1 MSRFEV
7 FEHRESNVRGYCR
20 AFPEVFSNALG
31 SKLYNAKGDVW
42 IDFLSGAG
50 SLNYGHNPPQMKQR
64 LIEYM
69 QGDGVVNSLDMY
81 TEAKQEFLGLF
92 NDCILKPRDLD
103 YKVQFCGPTGTNSV
117 EAAIKLAKKVT
128 GRKGIVSFSNSYHGM
143 SAGAMSAS
151 ASFKKRNEDYLSP
164 SWVTFLP
171 FCGFTGL
178 DNEAAFIE
186 AMLKNQGSGVAK
198 PAAFIVEL
206 VQGEGGINIASL
218 QWAHAVYALAKELG
232 ALFIVDEIQS
242 GCGRT
247 GKFFSFE
254 HYRLI
259 PDIVC
264 LSKSVSGFGIPMSLL
279 LMRSEL
285 DQWEPG
291 EHNGT
296 FRGFNY
302 GFVTGAETIRTYWS
316 SPEFE
321 QRLARTAEWLEEKL
335 SELAERYSV
344 AFSGYRALGL
354 FAGLVSRSG
363 AIAKQVQDT
372 CFANGLVIETCGP
385 NGEVLKFLPPLN
397 IEKGDLLS
405 GLAIL
410 EQAVVALDVV
420 SLGSV

>member
-7 FEHRESNVRGYCR
+7 FESRESNVRGYCR
-20 AFPEVFSNALG
+20 AFPEVFNKALG
-31 SKLYNAKGDVW
+31 SKLYSTQGDVW

-50 SLNYGHNPPQMKQR
+50 SLNYGHNHPQMKQR
-64 LIEYM
+64 LMEYI
-69 QGDGVVNSLDMY
+69 QEDGVVNSLDLY
-81 TEAKQEFLGLF
+81 THAKETFLGLF
-92 NDCILKPRDLD
+92 SECILKPRDLD

-117 EAAIKLAKKVT
+117 EAAIKLAKKAT
-128 GRKGIVSFSNSYHGM
+128 GRKGIISFSNSYHGM

-171 FCGFTGL
+171 FSGSTGL
-178 DNEAAFIE
+178 DNEISFIE
-186 AMLKNQGSGVAK
+186 AMLKNPGSGVAK

-206 VQGEGGINIASL
+206 VQGEGGVNIASL
-218 QWAHAVYALAKELG
+218 QWAQAISALAKDLG
-232 ALFIVDEIQS
+232 ALLIIDEIQS

-254 HYRLI
+254 HYGFI

-279 LMRSEL
+279 LMKSEL
-285 DQWEPG
+285 DCWEPG

-302 GFVTGAETIRTYWS
+302 GFVTGAEAIRAYWS
-316 SPEFE
+316 NRNFE
-321 QRLARTAEWLEEKL
+321 NRLQHTSSALEKRL
-335 SELAERYSV
+335 IELAEQFPEV
-344 AFSGYRALGL
+344 ISGHRALGM
-354 FAGLVSRSG
+354 FAALVFKDP
-363 AIAKQVQDT
+363 AVAKRTQDI
-372 CFANGLVIETCGP
+372 CFKNGLIIETCGP
-385 NGEVLKFLPPLN
+385 NNDALKFLPPIN
-397 IEKGDLLS
+397 IELDDLQS

-410 EQAVVALDVV
+410 KDAVSAL
-420 SLGSV
+420 G

>member
-1 MSRFEV
+1 MSRFDV
-7 FEHRESNVRGYCR
+7 FERMESNVRGYCR
-20 AFPEVFSNALG
+20 AFPEVFCSAVG
-31 SKLYNAKGDVW
+31 SKLYNANGDVW

-50 SLNYGHNPPQMKQR
+50 SLNYGHNHPQMKQR
-64 LIEYM
+64 LIDYM
-69 QGDGVVNSLDMY
+69 QSDGVVNSLDLY
-81 TEAKQEFLGLF
+81 TQAKQEFLDLF
-92 NDCILKPRDLD
+92 NDCILKPRELD

-151 ASFKKRNEDYLSP
+151 ASFKKRNEDFLSP

-171 FCGFTGL
+171 FCGFTDL
-178 DNEAAFIE
+178 DNEIAFLE
-186 AMLKNQGSGVAK
+186 AMLKNPGSGVGK

-206 VQGEGGINIASL
+206 VQGEGGINVASL
-218 QWAHAVYALAKELG
+218 HWAQAVHALAKELG

-254 HYRLI
+254 HYCLI

-279 LMRSEL
+279 LMKSEL

-302 GFVTGAETIRTYWS
+302 GFVTGAESIRTYWS
-316 SPEFE
+316 NGEFE
-321 QRLARTAEWLEEKL
+321 QRLARSSELLEEKL
-335 SELAERYSV
+335 SELTERYSE
-344 AFSGYRALGL
+344 ALCGYRALGL
-354 FAGLVSRSG
+354 FAGLVTQG
-363 AIAKQVQDT
+363 AAVAKQVQER
-372 CFANGLVIETCGP
+372 CFANGLIIETCGP
-385 NGEVLKFLPPLN
+385 NGNVLKFLPPIN
-397 IEKGDLLS
+397 IEHEELLG

-410 EQAVVALDVV
+410 EQAIAALDVV
-420 SLGSV
+420 SLDGV